1 MNGTETSNFSPTSQ
15 SLGTRSSEKYRS
27 RKHSSSNSWLLMS
40 ISSVSTVCDI
50 YNSVVILFSSMNP
63 KAKGPKTLLV
73 WMGDDTVQ
81 FRPKAYRDETVSWG
95 RLKQVT

>member
-1 MNGTETSNFSPTSQ
+1 
-15 SLGTRSSEKYRS
+15 
-27 RKHSSSNSWLLMS
+27 MS
-40 ISSVSTVCDI
+40 ISSVSAVCDI

-81 FRPKAYRDETVSWG
+81 FPTKSVQGRDCILGQIEAGDLNTPFP
-95 RLKQVT
+95 RQH